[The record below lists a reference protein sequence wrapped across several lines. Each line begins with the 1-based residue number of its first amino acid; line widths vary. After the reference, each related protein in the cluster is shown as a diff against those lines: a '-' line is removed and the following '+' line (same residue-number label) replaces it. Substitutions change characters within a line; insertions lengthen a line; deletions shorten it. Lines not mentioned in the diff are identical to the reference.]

1 MQNFWKT
8 VWYTLTHI
16 TFKGRSSRK
25 DYLYWFLFNIL
36 FSVCVFLLVS
46 LPAKM
51 IQPHIQELSI
61 GGQLTATVYFLAAS
75 VVTIIVSI
83 WKFIADIAIYV
94 RRFHDF
100 EKSAWWPLLW
110 YWLIAFVVTF
120 ILGIGL
126 SIAYVVI
133 AHAGREASHQVSTLI
148 VQALML
154 INTIVYVAI
163 SLFKKGT
170 VGENKYGLPSELN
183 RD

>member
-16 TFKGRSSRK
+16 TFKGRTSRK

-36 FSVCVFLLVS
+36 FSVCVLLLVS
-46 LPAKM
+46 LPARM
-51 IQPHIQELSI
+51 IRPHIPELSI
-61 GGQLTATVYFLAAS
+61 GGQLMATVYFLAAS
-75 VVTIIVSI
+75 VVTLIVSI
-83 WKFIADIAIYV
+83 WKFIADITISV

-100 EKSAWWPLLW
+100 GKSAWWPLLW
-110 YWLIAFVVTF
+110 YWLIAFVVTL

-126 SIAYVVI
+126 SVAYVLI
-133 AHAGREASHQVSTLI
+133 AHAGREPQVSTLI
-148 VQALML
+148 VQVLML
-154 INTIVYVAI
+154 LNTIVYVAI
-163 SLFKKGT
+163 SLFKKGD